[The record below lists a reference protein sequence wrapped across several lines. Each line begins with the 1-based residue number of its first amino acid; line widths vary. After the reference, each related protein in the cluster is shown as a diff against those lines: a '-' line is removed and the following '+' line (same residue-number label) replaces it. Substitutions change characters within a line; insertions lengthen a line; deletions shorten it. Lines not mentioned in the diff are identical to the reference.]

1 MKTIKEILG
10 NHPNNGS
17 IFSKWLDCEI
27 DNSRDN
33 PHRKLREISFND
45 EIISQIAEWI
55 KQHHIS
61 EKQTKLT
68 EQKKGILKKYGLD
81 EFVNSQNFFP
91 DNDNTKKGNL
101 GEIILCEYIE
111 ATSDYET
118 LVYKLRYNPNVSQS
132 MKGDDIVLFNKDNL
146 REAIILGEAK
156 YRIPATKSTVN
167 EILTSFGGEPKLPL
181 SLTFISNILRDN
193 GDDDIADE
201 IEMIQIELRRDNIP
215 TLNIG
220 FIIGDIN
227 TYKCVDN
234 HHLLGNFVVTQNT
247 IDELKKEDDFPS
259 DELPPL
265 INRTFKTETALHE
278 IINKNLKKKNLPLLS
293 LKNKE
298 KLFEFTQKKN
308 NPNLAFITLSSA
320 NADKLLDSY
329 IKAEELLKQEFE
341 NELKKS

>member
-1 MKTIKEILG
+1 MKKIKEILG
-10 NHPNNGS
+10 NHPNDGS
-17 IFSKWLDCEI
+17 VFSKWLDCEI

-33 PHRKLREISFND
+33 PHRKLSEILLND
-45 EIISQIAEWI
+45 DIISQIAEWI

-68 EQKKGILKKYGLD
+68 EQKKEILRKYGLD

-111 ATSDYET
+111 STSDYEI
-118 LVYKLRYNPNVSQS
+118 LVYRLRYNPNVSQS
-132 MKGDDIVLFNKDNL
+132 MKGDDIVLFNKDDL

-156 YRIPATKSTVN
+156 YRIPATKSTIE

-193 GDDDIADE
+193 GNDDIADE
-201 IEMIQIELRRDNIP
+201 IEVIQMELRKGNIP
-215 TLNIG
+215 TFNIG
-220 FIIGDIN
+220 FIVGDDN
-227 TYKCVDN
+227 THKSVDN
-234 HHLLGNFVVTQNT
+234 HHLLGDFKITQDT
-247 IDELKKEDDFPS
+247 INELKNENDFPS
-259 DELPPL
+259 DELLPFMN
-265 INRTFKTETALHE
+265 ITFKTETALYE
-278 IINKNLKKKNLPLLS
+278 KLNRTLKKKKLPKLTA
-293 LKNKE
+293 KNKE

-341 NELKKS
+341 NELRKS